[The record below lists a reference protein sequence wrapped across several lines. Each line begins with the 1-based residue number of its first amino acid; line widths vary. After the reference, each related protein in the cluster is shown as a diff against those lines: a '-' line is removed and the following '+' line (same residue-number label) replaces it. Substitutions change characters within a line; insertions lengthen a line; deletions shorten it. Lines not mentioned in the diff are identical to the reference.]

1 MERLSLGRKRHER
14 AFGWPDDEVRYD
26 PQGDRLLLTET
37 APRVILI
44 WAVLAYAV
52 FFGWWS
58 LRKFNAYQAPGFD
71 LGIYDQGLWLMSHL
85 KAPYIT
91 LLGLNLFGDHASYIL
106 LALVPV
112 YWVWSAPEA
121 LLVLQTLALAAGAI
135 PLFLLARIVL
145 RDAWLALL
153 PSVAYLVTPALGW
166 LNLENFHPD
175 SFEISLL
182 FSAFYLLARSR
193 WRWFLVVVFLL
204 LTVKEDV
211 FLVVLPVG
219 IYVAL
224 AHHRKVGLATSA
236 LAIGWFLV
244 VFFILQP
251 LFSDTTAGNLD
262 AWRIPF
268 GGPRGLLSTTARAPW
283 EVIAYMTTPEKLK
296 YVIQLFA
303 PVLFLPLLTARWLIA
318 LPVLLFNL
326 ISTFWYQTNVRYHY
340 TSLLIP
346 VLAATA
352 VIALGRLHG
361 ERMRRALAVCLLG
374 AAIFSAYLWG
384 PFPYSREAADLHDPQ
399 HPQVIASEEAVALIP
414 ADAVVAARDKFA
426 SHLTQREFIY
436 KFPSPFSAESWGDES
451 LKGQRLPMAE
461 DVEYVLELPVHQ
473 SEQAMAVWAALPAEG
488 FVKIYEK
495 EGVVLLKRESS
506 PAGR

>member
-14 AFGWPDDEVRYD
+14 ALGWPDDEVDYD
-26 PQGDRLLLTET
+26 PQDDHSLLNET
-37 APRVILI
+37 VPRVILI
-44 WAVLAYAV
+44 WAILAYAV
-52 FFGWWS
+52 FFGWWA
-58 LRKFNAYQAPGFD
+58 LRKFDAYQAPGFD
-71 LGIYDQGLWLMSHL
+71 LGIYDQGLWLMSHF

-112 YWVWSAPEA
+112 YWVWSEPQA

-135 PLFLLARIVL
+135 PLFLLARVVL

-175 SFEISLL
+175 SFEVPLL
-182 FSAFYLLARSR
+182 LTAFYLLVRSR

-211 FLVVLPVG
+211 FLVVLPLG
-219 IYVAL
+219 IYVTL
-224 AHHRKVGLATSA
+224 AHHRKVGLVTSA

-251 LFSDTTAGNLD
+251 VFSDTTAGNLD

-268 GGPRGLLSTTARAPW
+268 GGPRGLLSTAVKAPW

-296 YVIQLFA
+296 YVVQLFA
-303 PVLFLPLLTARWLIA
+303 PLLFLPLLTVRWLIA

-326 ISTFWYQTNVRYHY
+326 ISTFWYQTNLQYHY

-346 VLAATA
+346 VLAVTA
-352 VIALGRLHG
+352 VFALSRFRSD
-361 ERMRRALAVCLLG
+361 RMRGALALCLLC
-374 AAIFSAYLWG
+374 ATVFSAYLWG
-384 PFPYSREAADLHDPQ
+384 PYPHSREAADLHDPQ
-399 HPQVIASEEAVALIP
+399 HPQVLASKEAVALIP
-414 ADAVVAARDKFA
+414 PDSVVAARDKFA

-436 KFPSPFSAESWGDES
+436 KFPTPFSADSWGDES

-461 DVEYVLELPVHQ
+461 DVEYVLELPAHQ
-473 SEQAMAVWAALPAEG
+473 ADSGAEAWAALPSQG
-488 FVKIYEK
+488 FVRIYEK
-495 EGVVLLKRESS
+495 EGVVLLKREPS